1 MPRVEEQAPGGFG
14 IPEAAALVGWSAAR
28 VRRLVRDG
36 VLVPSRGP
44 RGTLRLSFRDLA
56 LLRRLRE
63 LGGSRVPARRVR
75 GALARLRASMPDAG
89 ALTQMT
95 ISAAGREVVVR
106 DDSCLWSPESGQC
119 CFDFAPPARRRVV
132 DFAARVATPGVAEDA
147 LAADD
152 WVRLGCDFEPD
163 DPARARE
170 AYCAALALDPTHADA
185 HVNLGC
191 LEHEAGRL
199 ASAEAHYRA
208 ALAARPDDAV
218 ARFDLAVALEDQG
231 RLDAAREA
239 YEDVTSR
246 DPRCAEAH
254 HNLARVCER
263 QGDRAAA
270 LRHWGA
276 LRRLV
281 LDGA

>member
-1 MPRVEEQAPGGFG
+1 MPRVEEQASGGFG

-44 RGTLRLSFRDLA
+44 RGALRLSFRDLA

-63 LGGSRVPARRVR
+63 LGGSRVPPRRVCS
-75 GALARLRASMPDAG
+75 ALARLRESLPEAG
-89 ALTQMT
+89 TLSQVS
-95 ISAAGREVVVR
+95 ISAAGREVMVR
-106 DDSCLWSPESGQC
+106 DDACLWSPESGQC
-119 CFDFAPPARRRVV
+119 CFDFAPPTQRRVV
-132 DFAARVATPGVAEDA
+132 DFAARAATFGGEGEA
-147 LAADD
+147 LMADD
-152 WVRLGCDFEPD
+152 WVRLGSDFEPD

-170 AYCAALALDPTHADA
+170 AYRRALALDPTHADA

-191 LEHEAGRL
+191 LEHEAGQL
-199 ASAEAHYRA
+199 ALAEAHYRA
-208 ALAARPDDAV
+208 ALAARPDDVV

-231 RLDAAREA
+231 RLDEARA
-239 YEDVTSR
+239 TYEDASSR
-246 DPRCAEAH
+246 DPHCAEAH
-254 HNLARVCER
+254 HNLARLCER

-281 LDGA
+281 LGEA

>member
-75 GALARLRASMPDAG
+75 SALARLRASLPDGG
-89 ALTQMT
+89 ALAQMT

-106 DDSCLWSPESGQC
+106 DDACLWSPESGQC
-119 CFDFAPPARRRVV
+119 SFDFAPPAQRRVV
-132 DFAARVATPGVAEDA
+132 DFAARASAPGAAEDA

-152 WVRLGCDFEPD
+152 WERLGSDFEPD

-170 AYCAALALDPTHADA
+170 AYCAALALDPAHADA

-191 LEHEAGRL
+191 LEHEAGQL
-199 ASAEAHYRA
+199 ALAEAHYRA
-208 ALAARPDDAV
+208 AVAARPDDCI
-218 ARFDLAVALEDQG
+218 ARFDLAVLLEDHG
-231 RLDAAREA
+231 RLDEAREV
-239 YEDVTSR
+239 YEDLTSR

-254 HNLARVCER
+254 HNLARLCEC
-263 QGDRAAA
+263 QGDRATA

-281 LDGA
+281 LDEA

>member
-14 IPEAAALVGWSAAR
+14 IPEAAALVGWSPGR

-44 RGTLRLSFRDLA
+44 RGALRLSFRDLA
-56 LLRRLRE
+56 LLRRLCE
-63 LGGSRVPARRVR
+63 LGGSRVPPRRVR
-75 GALARLRASMPDAG
+75 SALARLRESLLDAG
-89 ALTQMT
+89 ALPQVS
-95 ISAAGREVVVR
+95 ISAAGHEVVVR
-106 DDSCLWSPESGQC
+106 DDACLWSPESGQC
-119 CFDFAPPARRRVV
+119 CFDFAPPAQRRVV
-132 DFAARVATPGVAEDA
+132 DFAARAATPGSVRDA

-152 WVRLGCDFEPD
+152 WVRLGSDFEPD

-170 AYCAALALDPTHADA
+170 AYGAALALDPAHADA

-191 LEHEAGRL
+191 LEHEAGQL
-199 ASAEAHYRA
+199 ALAEAHYRA
-208 ALAARPDDAV
+208 ALAERPDDAV
-218 ARFDLAVALEDQG
+218 ARFDLAVALEDQR
-231 RLDAAREA
+231 RLDEAREA
-239 YEDVTSR
+239 YEDVLRR

-254 HNLARVCER
+254 HNLARLCER
-263 QGDRAAA
+263 QGDRPAA

-281 LDGA
+281 LGEA